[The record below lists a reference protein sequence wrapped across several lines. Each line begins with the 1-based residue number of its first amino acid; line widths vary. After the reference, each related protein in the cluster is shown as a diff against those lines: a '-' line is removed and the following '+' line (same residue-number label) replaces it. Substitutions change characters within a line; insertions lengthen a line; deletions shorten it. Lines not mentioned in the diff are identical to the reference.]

1 MKQLLTAL
9 LLVCSFSLVGCGGSA
24 GPGET
29 VKELTYAMEAG
40 DVDTVKKIAPGLAGM
55 MGEDKL
61 KGIVTEASAEAK
73 KKGGIKS
80 IEILEEKID
89 GDVATVKHKVTWGNG
104 DVEEEEGKMTKNADG
119 DWIVSMDDM
128 DKGNGGGP
136 NINIGGGSDEDADFP
151 ADFEVPAE

>member
-1 MKQLLTAL
+1 MKHLLTAL
-9 LLVCSFSLVGCGGSA
+9 LLVCSFTLVGCGGSA

-29 VKELTYAMEAG
+29 VEKLTYAMEAG
-40 DVDTVKKIAPGLAGM
+40 DVDTVKEIVPGLAGM

-61 KGIVTEASAEAK
+61 KGMVTEASAEAK

-104 DVEEEEGKMTKNADG
+104 DVEEEEGQLTKNADG
-119 DWIVSMDDM
+119 NWIVSMEDM
-128 DKGNGGGP
+128 DKGNSGGNINLGGG
-136 NINIGGGSDEDADFP
+136 GDEDVDFP
-151 ADFEVPAE
+151 DDFEVPAE